1 MGKWKSMT
9 VDSKAVLWW
18 LPKEGF
24 FNEAET
30 GAGDYYDDECRQIE

>member
-1 MGKWKSMT
+1 MEID
-9 VDSKAVLWW
+9 DSGLEEAVLWW